1 MDPFGYT
8 GEVLRVDLENE
19 KITIEKPG
27 EPHYKRYLGGR
38 GMIMHTLL
46 TEVPPH
52 TDPFGPENRLV
63 FAAGPLTGHKLV
75 GTGRVSVGSKS
86 PLTGGC
92 GESEAG
98 GPWGAELRRAG
109 YDGIIIEGVARKPVY
124 LWINDR
130 RVEIRDAG
138 RIWGSEI
145 RHAMEWIR
153 GDIGEKRARTA
164 LIGPGG
170 ENRVRYANIIIDCR
184 HAFGR
189 TGMGAV
195 MGAKRLKGV
204 VIKGSGFPSAADRDK
219 ILALNRLMKE
229 RYKSSPLAK
238 HGTGA
243 GMKGFEAVGN
253 LPIRNYSGGYFPNV
267 EKIDAMMLLREH
279 GTGLDGCFNCPI
291 RCKKRVL
298 FEGGPW
304 EIDGSYGGAEY
315 ETLASFGSNLL
326 IDDLQAI
333 SKANEIC
340 NSHGLDT
347 ISTGASIAFA
357 MECFEN
363 DLLTREDTD
372 GLRLNFGNAEAMVTL
387 VKKIALREGVGDLL
401 SKGSKKAAEIIGK
414 GALNFAMQVKGLEIP
429 YHEPRLN
436 QGIGIHYSIHGTG
449 ADHVSGM
456 IDGRLAAMLDEWES
470 LNSSEMLSTTE
481 LSPRKARMVYE
492 LGIWRAMPNYLGLC
506 SFVPWRF
513 AEIRDAVEAVT
524 GWKVTTWKLMK
535 AVERGMTMM
544 RVFNIR
550 EGFTRKD
557 DTLPDRF
564 FTSPREGPLK
574 GVKIDPAAFQKAQES
589 YYQMMGWDKE
599 GVPTR
604 GCLEALDLEWA
615 VPYLRK

>member
-1 MDPFGYT
+1 
-8 GEVLRVDLENE
+8 
-19 KITIEKPG
+19 
-27 EPHYKRYLGGR
+27 
-38 GMIMHTLL
+38 
-46 TEVPPH
+46 
-52 TDPFGPENRLV
+52 
-63 FAAGPLTGHKLV
+63 
-75 GTGRVSVGSKS
+75 
-86 PLTGGC
+86 
-92 GESEAG
+92 
-98 GPWGAELRRAG
+98 
-109 YDGIIIEGVARKPVY
+109 
-124 LWINDR
+124 
-130 RVEIRDAG
+130 
-138 RIWGSEI
+138 
-145 RHAMEWIR
+145 
-153 GDIGEKRARTA
+153 
-164 LIGPGG
+164 
-170 ENRVRYANIIIDCR
+170 
-184 HAFGR
+184 
-189 TGMGAV
+189 
-195 MGAKRLKGV
+195 
-204 VIKGSGFPSAADRDK
+204 
-219 ILALNRLMKE
+219 
-229 RYKSSPLAK
+229 
-238 HGTGA
+238 
-243 GMKGFEAVGN
+243 
-253 LPIRNYSGGYFPNV
+253 
-267 EKIDAMMLLREH
+267 
-279 GTGLDGCFNCPI
+279 
-291 RCKKRVL
+291 
-298 FEGGPW
+298 
-304 EIDGSYGGAEY
+304 
-315 ETLASFGSNLL
+315 
-326 IDDLQAI
+326 
-333 SKANEIC
+333 
-340 NSHGLDT
+340 
-347 ISTGASIAFA
+347 
-357 MECFEN
+357 
-363 DLLTREDTD
+363 
-372 GLRLNFGNAEAMVTL
+372 MVTL

-544 RVFNIR
+544 RVFNLR

-574 GVKIDPAAFQKAQES
+574 DVKIDPDAFQKAQES

-615 VPYLRK
+615 IPYLNK